1 MPASGSMITFDH
13 VQFTRAARPSFA
25 SRAEPTSTL
34 LFVDATSKKSE
45 SERRMIRRHIM
56 YAVHEARRRHKIED
70 CDEANAIIRVQS
82 PLQEASF
89 AGADP
94 FDSLR
99 VKNFSGM
106 HDLLGY
112 CKYEMS

>member
-1 MPASGSMITFDH
+1 
-13 VQFTRAARPSFA
+13 
-25 SRAEPTSTL
+25 
-34 LFVDATSKKSE
+34 
-45 SERRMIRRHIM
+45 MIRRHIM
-56 YAVHEARRRHKIED
+56 QAVHEARRRHKIED
-70 CDEANAIIRVQS
+70 CDEANAVMRVQS

-89 AGADP
+89 AGSDP
-94 FDSLR
+94 FDSLP

>member
-1 MPASGSMITFDH
+1 MPTPGSMITFDH
-13 VQFTRAARPSFA
+13 AQFTRAARPTFA
-25 SRAEPTSTL
+25 SQVEAPSSL
-34 LFVDATSKKSE
+34 LFVDATSKKSG
-45 SERRMIRRHIM
+45 SEKRMIRRHIM
-56 YAVHEARRRHKIED
+56 HAVHEARRRHKIED
-70 CDEANAIIRVQS
+70 CDEVIRVQS

-94 FDSLR
+94 FDSLP